1 VTSAPDPGDE
11 TRTTNLEVLDMS
23 EIYVGIDV
31 GGTNVKIGVF
41 DSKLEPVCKTSITT
55 EAEMGPEVVIDK
67 MAQTVEELLVGAGLS
82 VQDITAVGIGTPGPA
97 KYSEGI
103 IIRSTNMPKFK
114 NVPICQML
122 NDRLGAPIVFDND
135 ANVACWGEYAV
146 GAGKGVK
153 DMVFFTLGTGI
164 GGGVVSNGEL
174 VHGCDENA
182 AELGHM
188 IIYPDGRKCNCG
200 QRGCAEV
207 YGSADATG
215 KRAQEA
221 VEAGT
226 KSSLKRVLDEEGKIT
241 SKDVYEHLAAGDKLA
256 KEITDGTA
264 KALAI
269 TCINMLHTTEP
280 KRIVFAGGMIAAGDV
295 LLNRIKDLFNEHI
308 WTLKKEEV
316 EICFATLG
324 EDAGIIGAAALA
336 RHTHGRDES

>member
-1 VTSAPDPGDE
+1 
-11 TRTTNLEVLDMS
+11 MS
-23 EIYVGIDV
+23 EMFVGIDL
-31 GGTNVKIGVF
+31 GGTNIKIGLF
-41 DSKLEPVCKTSITT
+41 DSELKLISKTSVATK
-55 EAEMGPEVVIDK
+55 ADMGPEVVIDK
-67 MAQTVEELLVGAGLS
+67 MARTAKRLLVKADLTL
-82 VQDITAVGIGTPGPA
+82 QDVVAVGIGTPGPA

-114 NVPICQML
+114 NVPICKML
-122 NDRLGAPIVFDND
+122 NEKLGTPIVFDND

-164 GGGVVSNGEL
+164 GGGIINNGEL

-188 IIYPDGRKCNCG
+188 IIYPDGRNCNCG
-200 QRGCAEV
+200 QRGCVEA
-207 YGSADATG
+207 YASADSTAR
-215 KRAQEA
+215 RAAEA
-221 VEAGT
+221 LEAGAQ
-226 KSSLKRVLDEEGKIT
+226 SSLKKVLDEKGQIT

-295 LLNRIKDLFNEHI
+295 LLNRIKDFFNEHI
-308 WTLKKEEV
+308 WTLKKEAV

-336 RHTHGRDES
+336 KQAAEGK

>member
-1 VTSAPDPGDE
+1 
-11 TRTTNLEVLDMS
+11 MS
-23 EIYVGIDV
+23 EMFVGIDL
-31 GGTNVKIGVF
+31 GGTNIKIGLF
-41 DSKLEPVCKTSITT
+41 DSELKLISKTSVATKVD
-55 EAEMGPEVVIDK
+55 MGPEVVIDK
-67 MAQTVEELLVGAGLS
+67 MAQTAKKLLAEAGLS
-82 VQDITAVGIGTPGPA
+82 MQDVVAVGIGTPGPA

-103 IIRSTNMPKFK
+103 IIKSTNMPTFK
-114 NVPICQML
+114 NVPICRML
-122 NDRLGAPIVFDND
+122 NERLGVPIVFDND

-164 GGGVVSNGEL
+164 GGGIISSGEL
-174 VHGCDENA
+174 VHGCDENG

-188 IIYPDGRKCNCG
+188 IIYPDGRECACG
-200 QRGCAEV
+200 QRGCVEA
-207 YGSADATG
+207 YASADSTAR
-215 KRAQEA
+215 RARE
-221 VEAGT
+221 VIEAGAE
-226 KSSLKRVLDEEGKIT
+226 SSLKQVLDEKGQIT

-295 LLNRIKDLFNEHI
+295 LLNRIKDFFNEHI
-308 WTLKKEEV
+308 WTLKKEMV

-336 RHTHGRDES
+336 LHTKQQGKLK

>member
-1 VTSAPDPGDE
+1 
-11 TRTTNLEVLDMS
+11 MS
-23 EIYVGIDV
+23 EMFVGIDL
-31 GGTNVKIGVF
+31 GGTNIKIGLF
-41 DSKLEPVCKTSITT
+41 DSELKLISKTSVATKVD
-55 EAEMGPEVVIDK
+55 MGPNVVIDK
-67 MAQTVEELLVGAGLS
+67 MAQTAKKLLAEAGFSL
-82 VQDITAVGIGTPGPA
+82 QDVVAVGIGTPGPA

-103 IIRSTNMPKFK
+103 IIKSTNMPTFK
-114 NVPICQML
+114 NVPICRML
-122 NDRLGAPIVFDND
+122 NERLGVPVVFDND

-164 GGGVVSNGEL
+164 GGGIICNGEL
-174 VHGCDENA
+174 VHGCDENG

-188 IIYPDGRKCNCG
+188 VIYPDGRKCNCG
-200 QRGCAEV
+200 QRGCVEA
-207 YGSADATG
+207 YASADSTAR
-215 KRAQEA
+215 RAREA
-221 VEAGT
+221 IEAGAE
-226 KSSLKRVLDEEGKIT
+226 SSLKKVLEEKEQIT
-241 SKDVYEHLAAGDKLA
+241 SKDVYEHLVAGDKLA

-295 LLNRIKDLFNEHI
+295 LLNRIKDFFNEHI
-308 WTLKKEEV
+308 WTLKKELV

-336 RHTHGRDES
+336 RHTKQQGKLK

>member
-1 VTSAPDPGDE
+1 
-11 TRTTNLEVLDMS
+11 MS
-23 EIYVGIDV
+23 EMFVGIDL
-31 GGTNVKIGVF
+31 GGTNIKIGLF
-41 DSKLEPVCKTSITT
+41 DSELKLINKTSVATKVD
-55 EAEMGPEVVIDK
+55 MGPNVVIDK
-67 MAQTVEELLVGAGLS
+67 MAQTAKKLLAEAGLS
-82 VQDITAVGIGTPGPA
+82 LQDVVAVGIGTPGPA

-103 IIRSTNMPKFK
+103 IIKSTNMPTFK
-114 NVPICQML
+114 NVPICRML
-122 NDRLGAPIVFDND
+122 NEKLGAPIVFDND

-164 GGGVVSNGEL
+164 GGGIISNGEL
-174 VHGCDENA
+174 VHGCDENG

-188 IIYPDGRKCNCG
+188 VIYPDGRKCNCG
-200 QRGCAEV
+200 QRGCVEA
-207 YGSADATG
+207 YASADSTAR
-215 KRAQEA
+215 RAREA
-221 VEAGT
+221 IEAGAE
-226 KSSLKRVLDEEGKIT
+226 SSLKKVLDEKGQIT

-295 LLNRIKDLFNEHI
+295 LLNRIKDFFNEHI
-308 WTLKKEEV
+308 WTLKKEMV

-336 RHTHGRDES
+336 RHAKQQGKLK

>member
-1 VTSAPDPGDE
+1 
-11 TRTTNLEVLDMS
+11 MS
-23 EIYVGIDV
+23 EMFVGIDL
-31 GGTNVKIGVF
+31 GGTNIKIGLF
-41 DSKLEPVCKTSITT
+41 DSELTLVGKTSVATR
-55 EAEMGPEVVIDK
+55 ADMGPEVVIDK
-67 MAQTVEELLVGAGLS
+67 MAQTVEELIAQNGLTL
-82 VQDITAVGIGTPGPA
+82 QDVIAVGIGTPGPA

-103 IIRSTNMPKFK
+103 IIKSTNMPKFK
-114 NVPICQML
+114 NVPICRML
-122 NDRLGAPIVFDND
+122 NEKLGAPIVFDND

-153 DMVFFTLGTGI
+153 DIVFFTLGTGI
-164 GGGVVSNGEL
+164 GGGITSNGEL

-200 QRGCAEV
+200 QKGCVEA
-207 YGSADATG
+207 YASADSTAR
-215 KRAQEA
+215 RAAEA
-221 VEAGT
+221 IEAGAE
-226 KSSLKRVLDEEGKIT
+226 SSLKKVLDEKGQIT
-241 SKDVYEHLAAGDKLA
+241 SKDVYEHLANGDKLA

-295 LLNRIKDLFNEHI
+295 LLNRIKDYFNEHI
-308 WTLKKEEV
+308 WTLKKEMV

-336 RHTHGRDES
+336 QHTKEQGKQC